1 MSIEKISQLTRV
13 TKYQNKNININ
24 KEHKNTVQSKNDK
37 TLSNSAK
44 YMIGLTA
51 LASTIAFLTIGS
63 KRGWWKSNQNDIV
76 DYSNELTNAVVTISD
91 ILE

>member
-1 MSIEKISQLTRV
+1 MAIEKINQLTKV

-51 LASTIAFLTIGS
+51 LAGTIAFLTIGS
-63 KRGWWKSNQNDIV
+63 KRGWWKSNQNEIV

-91 ILE
+91 IL